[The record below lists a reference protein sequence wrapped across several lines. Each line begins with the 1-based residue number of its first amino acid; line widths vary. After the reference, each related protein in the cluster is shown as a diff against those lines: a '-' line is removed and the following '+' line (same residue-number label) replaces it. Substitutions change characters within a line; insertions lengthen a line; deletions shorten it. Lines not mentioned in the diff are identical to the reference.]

1 MWVNLLVQNYK
12 TKLKQNIR
20 MIWSGIS
27 LIADYLA
34 VLLAEIIALYF
45 SEENF
50 SQIDL
55 FIVIPFIYIAFIAA
69 ARTYRRIIPFWQR
82 VESLFYSSIYSIIVI
97 FFVRASS
104 TEQSI
109 AFLALLWLFSFI
121 GLIVMR
127 YILKRFLD
135 ERKVFKIPLLIIG
148 AQKEALAFT
157 RSINS
162 DIGMS
167 SYNIV
172 GLISDQTPVKEL
184 QGYPL
189 LGDFNNIEKIIKN
202 TGINNVL
209 IAVPYLDQA
218 KLKNIIHRAQ
228 PLVKNIYIIPNLTA
242 IPMGGIDVETFFTE
256 KIMLIRIHNNLERRF
271 NRIIKYLFDMIVTI
285 VGTICISPLL
295 IAIAIWIYKD
305 SPGPVIF
312 KHIRVGKDG
321 KEFPCYKFR
330 SMCIDAKEKLEE
342 LLQNNP
348 EARAEWERDFKLKH
362 DPRITK
368 SGAFLRK
375 TSLDELPQL
384 FNVLKGEMSLVGPRP
399 IIKAEMERYGEH
411 IDDYLMVRPGIAGMW
426 QCSGRNDIDYTERVQ
441 MDSWYVRNWSVWLDI
456 MILWRTFKAVFAKKG
471 AY

>member
-127 YILKRFLD
+127 YILKCFLD

-256 KIMLIRIHNNLERRF
+256 KIMLIRIRNNLERRF

-456 MILWRTFKAVFAKKG
+456 MILWRPFKAVFAKKG